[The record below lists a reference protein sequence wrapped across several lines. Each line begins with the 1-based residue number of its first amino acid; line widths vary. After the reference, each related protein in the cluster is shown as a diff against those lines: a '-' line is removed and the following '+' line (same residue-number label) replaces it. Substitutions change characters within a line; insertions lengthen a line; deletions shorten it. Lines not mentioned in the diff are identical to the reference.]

1 MKGTRDVPCH
11 LVFDMQEVLG
21 CLTLPVHPYT
31 NACNGGGNWR
41 GQCFDDLICRVFVTK
56 MTNDSFFYWWMGGHD
71 WGCGSQLERRLW
83 PMLSFLSFGSLICGN
98 EFMNGRQPLDGL
110 SPCLLWGLDHQS
122 SDLFNSFTIQ
132 AKSIAKG
139 LGPQLVYRGWSVSP
153 TVALATSTPGS
164 HVTIE
169 SMSLAR
175 WGGV

>member
-1 MKGTRDVPCH
+1 MGVWVTAGSPTVTH
-11 LVFDMQEVLG
+11 AVFLVLLFIDG
-21 CLTLPVHPYT
+21 
-31 NACNGGGNWR
+31 R
-41 GQCFDDLICRVFVTK
+41 
-56 MTNDSFFYWWMGGHD
+56 
-71 WGCGSQLERRLW
+71 
-83 PMLSFLSFGSLICGN
+83 N
-98 EFMNGRQPLDGL
+98 EFMNGRRPLDGL